1 MNYWL
6 VKQEPEAYA
15 FSQFVADG
23 KTAWTG
29 VRNYQA
35 RNFLKAMQTDD
46 RVLYYHSGKDKAVVG
61 TATVTR
67 AAFPD
72 PTAESESDGWV
83 AVELKAGA
91 AVKTP
96 VTLAAVKSDPKLAKL
111 LLVSHSR
118 LSVMPMTQ
126 PEFEHILHL
135 AGAW

>member
-6 VKQEPEAYA
+6 VKQEPDAYA
-15 FSQFVADG
+15 FAQFVEDG

-35 RNFLKAMQTDD
+35 RNFLKGMAVGD
-46 RVLYYHSGKDKAVVG
+46 RVLYYHSGKDKSVVG
-61 TATVTR
+61 TATVRR

-72 PTAESESDGWV
+72 PTADQEADGWV
-83 AVELKAGA
+83 AVELQAGD

-96 VTLAAVKSDPKLAKL
+96 VSLAAIKSDPKLSKL

-118 LSVMPMTQ
+118 LSVMPVSEA
-126 PEFEHILHL
+126 EFEHILKL
-135 AGAW
+135 ANPK

>member
-35 RNFLKAMQTDD
+35 RNFLKAMQTGD

-72 PTAESESDGWV
+72 PTAESAADGWV
-83 AVELKAGA
+83 AVELKACE

-96 VTLAAVKSDPKLAKL
+96 VTLAAIKSDPKLAKL